1 MKSLVSYLGC
11 GRYVPRN
18 NKDFGEFIVTKFE
31 DVIEKIIPFFKKY
44 PIVGSKS
51 KDYSDLKK

>member
-31 DVIEKIIPFFKKY
+31 DVTEKIIPCQATALQRV
-44 PIVGSKS
+44 PV
-51 KDYSDLKK
+51 